1 MILFKLFKILFLSLI
16 PFFLGAQTSKNDLTE
31 LSYKKLGKLYFDNEN
46 NPKKQIIYTNAYMA
60 RAIKENKNI
69 EKARAN
75 YQMALLYYKSDKNK
89 AISYLDSVIKYSKDS
104 KDKFFPAAAY
114 CEKGDFLKKQ
124 FKFKEAMNSYK
135 LAEIIALQTNLDYYY
150 VVREYIGITKSEDLG
165 EYNEA
170 LEIYK
175 ECYNYY
181 KTKDYRTEKYA
192 NDFQDIIFGI
202 ADCYKSLQN
211 TDSTTFYNKLGFRE
225 SKITNN
231 TSLKYI
237 FILNEGANQVLK
249 KNYHAALDSINKALP
264 QIIKNNDLGN
274 TLAAYF
280 YLGKAYN
287 GIGRT
292 ETAVKNYLKVDS
304 IYSTTKE
311 ITTEFID
318 GYPYLIT
325 YYKNIGDKENQLKYI
340 SKYMS
345 IDSVLQKN
353 YRNLNNL
360 IRNEYDFPRL
370 IHEKERLI
378 ESLKKNNL
386 RSFWGIGVLVLVVLS
401 VSIFGFYQFQLKKRY
416 RARFEQIISD
426 SSGKK
431 FEETIPDKIDDSKT
445 VILKN
450 DNIGIADEL
459 IQEIIKKLD
468 YFEKEKNFLKSDI
481 TIQSLSSVFQT
492 NSKYLSKIVN
502 TYRSKTFIQYVNDL
516 RIECAIENLKN
527 DSKLRKYTIQAV
539 ALEFGFNSA
548 ESFSAA
554 FYKKTGIKPTYFIK
568 QLEDSFNSK

>member
-1 MILFKLFKILFLSLI
+1 MILFKLFKILFLWLI

-124 FKFKEAMNSYK
+124 FKFKEAMDSYK

-249 KNYHAALDSINKALP
+249 KNYHAAIDSINKALP

-353 YRNLNNL
+353 YRNFNNL

-370 IHEKERLI
+370 IHEKESLI

-426 SSGKK
+426 SSDKK

-468 YFEKEKNFLKSDI
+468 YFEKEKNFQKSDI

-568 QLEDSFNSK
+568 QLEDLFNSK

>member
-231 TSLKYI
+231 TALKYI

-264 QIIKNNDLGN
+264 HIIKNNDLGN

-345 IDSVLQKN
+345 IDSVLQRN

-370 IHEKERLI
+370 MYEKESLI
-378 ESLKKNNL
+378 KSLKKNNL
-386 RSFWGIGVLVLVVLS
+386 RSFWGIGILILVVLS

-416 RARFEQIISD
+416 RSRFEQIMSD
-426 SSGKK
+426 SSAKK

-459 IQEIIKKLD
+459 VKEIIKKLD
-468 YFEKEKNFLKSDI
+468 YFEKEKKFLKSDI
-481 TIQSLSSVFQT
+481 TIQSLSSLFQT

-516 RIECAIENLKN
+516 RIEYAIENLKN

-539 ALEFGFNSA
+539 AVEFGFNSA

-568 QLEDSFNSK
+568 QLEDSFNGK